1 MTNCADPWSIVLA
14 AGEGKRLQSLT
25 KDAAG
30 ISTPKQFCSLF
41 GGSTLLRDALR
52 RAAAVS
58 PPERVCT
65 VVAAQHARW
74 WRPEL
79 ADLPVENVFVQPA
92 NRGTANGILLPL
104 LHLAARDANA
114 AVVLLPSDHHV
125 HDERIL
131 ADALRAAAGQ
141 VRRADGQIVLLGI
154 RPDEADVELGYIVPD
169 DSDGD
174 GNCGLRGVAR
184 FIEKPAA
191 PLADALVRHGAL
203 WNSFIL
209 TATVAALLRLF
220 ERKVPQIVANL
231 RDVLQRDAY
240 RTQGGTALAALY
252 ATVQSLD
259 FSRHL
264 LDGAESSLRVRSV
277 PPCGWSDLGTPRR
290 VAATL
295 RRRADSV
302 ERRLAAVDAPADTP
316 CLAALHALRYATT
329 PPSRWAPGAP

>member
-1 MTNCADPWSIVLA
+1 MTHCADPWSIVLA
-14 AGEGKRLQSLT
+14 AGDGKRLQSLT
-25 KDAAG
+25 TDAAG
-30 ISTPKQFCSLF
+30 ISTPKQYCSLF

-58 PPERVCT
+58 PRERVCT

-74 WRPEL
+74 WCSEL
-79 ADLPVENVFVQPA
+79 ADLPAKSVFVQPA

-104 LHLAARDANA
+104 LHLAARDPDA

-125 HDERIL
+125 RDERIL
-131 ADALRAAAGQ
+131 ADALRAAVGQ
-141 VRRADGQIVLLGI
+141 VRRADGRIVLLGI

-169 DSDGD
+169 DSGGD
-174 GNCGLRGVAR
+174 CDCGLRGVSR

-191 PLADALVRHGAL
+191 PLAEALVRHGAL

-209 TATVAALLRLF
+209 TATVAGLLRLF
-220 ERKVPQIVANL
+220 ERKVPQIVAHL

-240 RTQGGTALAALY
+240 PPQGSPALAAWY
-252 ATVQSLD
+252 ATLQSLD

-264 LDGAESSLRVRSV
+264 LDGAESSLRVRAV

-295 RRRADSV
+295 RRRAGSV
-302 ERRLAAVDAPADTP
+302 ERGLAALDAPADAP
-316 CLAALHALRYATT
+316 CLAALHALQYAATA
-329 PPSRWAPGAP
+329 SRCAAGAP